1 MLNLKALKEA
11 AEKAG
16 GAEWDLVEA
25 NEHHGP
31 YLVGP
36 AGDVADFYT
45 MTNPQSL
52 SARNG
57 GDSKPVLFIDAV
69 ENAAF
74 AALANPSTILSLIER
89 CEELEASVDRIHT
102 KMTNAEMLP
111 TWEANSA
118 YGWCVDECRRL
129 MASALSKADATS

>member
-1 MLNLKALKEA
+1 MTVDMKALKEA

-45 MTNPQSL
+45 MTNPQSM
-52 SARNG
+52 SVRNG

-89 CEELEASVDRIHT
+89 CEELEGGLRAIAEGNLGDDPWQANYEKIRHVAAAYLTKSEAAS
-102 KMTNAEMLP
+102 
-111 TWEANSA
+111 
-118 YGWCVDECRRL
+118 
-129 MASALSKADATS
+129 